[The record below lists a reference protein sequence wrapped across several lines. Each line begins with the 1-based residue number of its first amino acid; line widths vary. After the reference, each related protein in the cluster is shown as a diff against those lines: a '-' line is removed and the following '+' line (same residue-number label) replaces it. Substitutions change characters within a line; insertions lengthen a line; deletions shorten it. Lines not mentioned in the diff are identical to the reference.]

1 MVRSGCLPQ
10 NHILAGNQTPPAK
23 GRPQRGANSMSGLC
37 RVLCRTVC
45 RDYVGTLSGLCREYV
60 GTMSNYSSGW
70 NTRVEYQGVHGGVSR
85 GKRGP
90 GACRPVCGTMSV
102 LCRDYVGVMSGLCR
116 GYVGFRPPLCRVQ
129 VQAKEA

>member
-10 NHILAGNQTPPAK
+10 NHILPGNQTPPAK

-60 GTMSNYSSGW
+60 GTMS
-70 NTRVEYQGVHGGVSR
+70 
-85 GKRGP
+85 
-90 GACRPVCGTMSV
+90 V
-102 LCRDYVGVMSGLCR
+102 LRRDYVGVMSGLCR